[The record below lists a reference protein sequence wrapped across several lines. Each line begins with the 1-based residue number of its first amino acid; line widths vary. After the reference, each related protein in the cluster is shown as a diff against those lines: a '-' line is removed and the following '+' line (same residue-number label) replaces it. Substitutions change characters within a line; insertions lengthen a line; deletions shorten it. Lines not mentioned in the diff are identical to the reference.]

1 MILLYHRVAAP
12 EYDPFALSV
21 RQSWFQDHLDILRS
35 QCRLVSLEELL
46 GARASGLTT
55 LASITF
61 DDGYLDNL
69 TTALPILRSARIPA
83 TFFICTGALGD
94 TRGFWWDRLASA
106 VAATDSLPGELEPL
120 KGLYLGADR
129 GQPEARRE
137 ATLEIAQRLQRMHPI
152 ARDAALIA
160 IEAAL
165 SRDSRRQR
173 EACPIMD
180 ETALRALAAQPL
192 VELGAHTQN
201 HAMLSVLE
209 RQDQLAEI
217 TSSVSRIR
225 EITGKRPRFLAYP
238 YGSQRDYSLDTCL
251 AAKDAGLQAGFV
263 NHSGT
268 FDPRREPYRLP
279 RYYVPPLPAEQFRGW
294 LLGILRAA

>member
-1 MILLYHRVAAP
+1 VAAP
-12 EYDPFALSV
+12 AYDPFALSV
-21 RQSWFQDHLDILRS
+21 RPSWFQDHLDILRS
-35 QCRLVSLEELL
+35 HCQLVSLEELL
-46 GARASGLTT
+46 APRAFGLRT
-55 LASITF
+55 LTSITF

-69 TTALPILRSARIPA
+69 TTALPILRQARIPA

-106 VAATDSLPGELEPL
+106 IAATDSLPGELEPL
-120 KGLYLGADR
+120 KGLHLGAH
-129 GQPEARRE
+129 QWHPEARTK
-137 ATLEIAQRLQRMHPI
+137 ATLEIAQRLQRMQPI

-165 SRDSRRQR
+165 SRESQRER

-180 ETALRALAAQPL
+180 ETALRELAAQPL
-192 VELGAHTQN
+192 VELGAHTHN

-209 RQDQLAEI
+209 RRDQLAEI
-217 TSSVSRIR
+217 TSSVSRIQ

-238 YGSQRDYSLDTCL
+238 YGSQRDYNLDTCL

-263 NHSGT
+263 NHSGI